1 DHRLVTQCGKDNRVG
16 RRGLQRAGACRQG
29 DGNLRGPEGGGTS
42 NGGADD
48 LDRLA
53 IAWNH
58 AEGHD
63 VAWRHVG
70 GLESYDARAVAGGS
84 RERYIVDTSRPLGDR
99 LSPDR
104 GNAKRRRP
112 GDEDGTRRVTN
123 ERRLRGAI
131 ERDGVRLDP
140 DPARR
145 AAVLIGP
152 AVVSAGLAAI
162 VVGVN
167 ASAVGIQAAVTLH
180 ACSH

>member
-70 GLESYDARAVAGGS
+70 GLESDDARAVAGGS

-104 GNAKRRRP
+104 CNAKRRCAR
-112 GDEDGTRRVTN
+112 DEDRARRVTN

-131 ERDGVRLDP
+131 EGDRIRFDP
-140 DPARR
+140 DSTWRTSI
-145 AAVLIGP
+145 LIG
-152 AVVSAGLAAI
+152 ATTVSAGLPAV
-162 VVGVN
+162 VVG
-167 ASAVGIQAAVTLH
+167 IDAA
-180 ACSH
+180 